1 MKIPLNWLHEYV
13 DLTLAPAALIE
24 RLTFA
29 GLEVA
34 GTRVFGLPIPDG
46 VRVKAEERGPV
57 WDRDKIFVAE
67 ITGVEKH
74 PDADRLKLPTVTWG
88 PGTSKLLVTGAPNV
102 QVGDKGTKVVLG
114 LAGSKLFDGH

>member
-1 MKIPLNWLHEYV
+1 MNSPLSCLRDYIEV
-13 DLTLAPAALIE
+13 SSTPPPRLVE
-24 RLTFA
+24 RLTLA

-34 GTRVFGLPIPDG
+34 GVRVLGLPVPDG

-67 ITGVEKH
+67 VLGVDKH

-88 PGTSKLLVTGAPNV
+88 EGRVKQLVTGAPNINV
-102 QVGDKGTKVVLG
+102 
-114 LAGSKLFDGH
+114 